1 MYNVEKMCYITNTEF
16 ISFPE
21 FMKGD
26 IQHSFPEFMK
36 GDTKFDHVH
45 HLKCVKE
52 YMFIEHQQN
61 FKLFNSAPKITCS
74 VKTLF

>member
-1 MYNVEKMCYITNTEF
+1 MYNVEKMCYITNT
-16 ISFPE
+16 
-21 FMKGD
+21 D
-26 IQHSFPEFMK
+26 TFPEFMK

-52 YMFIEHQQN
+52 YTFIEHQQN
-61 FKLFNSAPKITCS
+61 FKLFNSAPKITGS

>member
-26 IQHSFPEFMK
+26 
-36 GDTKFDHVH
+36 TKFDDVH